1 MTEINRFSVFA
12 NPFSLVDEGASVTE
26 TGLSYFFMAYTDP
39 YLLFL
44 TAAGTF
50 GGIYI
55 GAIPG
60 LSVTMAVSILIS
72 FTFSWDVNHA
82 LALMV
87 GIYCGGVYGGSRSA
101 ILLNIPGAPASIST
115 SFDGFPLAERGE
127 AGRAIGVSTVI
138 SIVGG
143 VVGIVVLAAAAPIVA
158 EFALK
163 FAPRDYL
170 LLALMGL
177 LLVGGLSGE
186 SMAKG
191 VFAGALGVIF
201 GMVGMDPMTAEGR
214 FTFGTIALLGGI
226 HYVIAMIG
234 LFGVSEALYQLRLLG
249 EKPVKQD
256 VSKIIPSWSVIVKYL
271 PLSIRTSFIGVII
284 GALPGTGGDIASLM
298 AYDHAKR
305 TVKNPSRPF
314 GQGAYEGL
322 IAPESANNA
331 AIGGAY
337 IPMLTLGIPGDAV
350 TAVIIGAL
358 YIHGLKPGPMLM
370 IETPHLFWFT
380 VGNLAL
386 SNIFLLIFGLS
397 GIRIFAKLV
406 ELPRGILIPVIIVLS
421 VVGTYTIQNNIVDV
435 YWMLGFG
442 VFGYV
447 LRMYGFQV
455 APIILGIILGPLMDM
470 SYRRAVLA
478 CENNFGAF
486 LLELVTN
493 PLSLVLTIA
502 VLFMLLTQTPLWSK
516 LKKRFRENNNA
527 QSGE

>member
-1 MTEINRFSVFA
+1 MIES
-12 NPFSLVDEGASVTE
+12 P
-26 TGLSYFFMAYTDP
+26 LSYFFMSYTDP
-39 YLLFL
+39 LLLFL

-50 GGIYI
+50 AGIYV

-72 FTFSWDVNHA
+72 FTFSWEVNNA

-87 GIYCGGVYGGSRSA
+87 GIFCGGVYGGSRSA
-101 ILLNIPGAPASIST
+101 ILLNIPGAPASIAT
-115 SFDGFPLAERGE
+115 SFDGYPLAERGE

-138 SIVGG
+138 SVVGG
-143 VVGIVVLAAAAPIVA
+143 LIGVIVLAVAAPVVA

-177 LLVGGLSGE
+177 LLVGSLSGE

-191 VFAGALGVIF
+191 VFAGALGVTF

-214 FTFGTIALLGGI
+214 FTFGTVAMLGGI
-226 HYVIAMIG
+226 HYVVAMIG
-234 LFGVSEALYQLRLLG
+234 LFGVSEAIFQLRQLG
-249 EKPVKQD
+249 VQQVKQD
-256 VSKIIPSWSVIVKYL
+256 VSKIIPSWKVILKYL

-284 GALPGTGGDIASLM
+284 GSLPGTGGDIASLM

-314 GQGAYEGL
+314 GKGAYEGL

-370 IETPHLFWFT
+370 IDTPHLFWMT

-386 SNIFLLIFGLS
+386 ANIFTLIFGLT

-406 ELPRGILIPVIIVLS
+406 ELPRGILIPMIVVLS
-421 VVGTYTIQNNIVDV
+421 VVGTYTIENSIIHV

-442 VFGYV
+442 VFGYI
-447 LRMYGFQV
+447 LRMFGFQV

-470 SYRRAVLA
+470 SYRRSVMAA
-478 CENNFGAF
+478 GSFSDF
-486 LLELVTN
+486 LLDLFVN
-493 PLSLVLTIA
+493 PLSCVLTLA
-502 VLFMLLTQTPLWSK
+502 VILMLVSQTRLWPWIKNSLAEMIGRK
-516 LKKRFRENNNA
+516 A
-527 QSGE
+527 Q